1 MSIISYPK
9 RPPSKRPE
17 GDSNSVWSKLVHRAE
32 ACPQCGNRICLVS
45 ERILHPTRKFSCSY
59 CGCISH
65 TPFYAYLMPIAFTAI
80 SVSKFYDSPIYYK
93 MGSRFRD
100 VGLLCIVVYS
110 LTGLLAMLVFSLKEK
125 KQRAEK
131 VKPAAAKRQEI
142 LRQRAEPKHNAAAAA
157 LSDMGRRLGAHL
169 PSRLREYMRSCGE
182 EAMKQVQA
190 NLSCPN
196 CGKQVVSARKRIL
209 YGLFLSGT
217 CPYCETG
224 YKGGLIAPMISAVI
238 GMSIYLDLGMFV
250 ETIPFLPQLLLN
262 IISLFVVLPLCLFIP
277 SCIIGA
283 IGILIFPL
291 REA

>member
-32 ACPQCGNRICLVS
+32 ACPQCGSRICLVS

-110 LTGLLAMLVFSLKEK
+110 LTHWLVGHVGFFSERKETACRK
-125 KQRAEK
+125 SETRSGKATGN
-131 VKPAAAKRQEI
+131 PAPE
-142 LRQRAEPKHNAAAAA
+142 
-157 LSDMGRRLGAHL
+157 
-169 PSRLREYMRSCGE
+169 SRTK
-182 EAMKQVQA
+182 A
-190 NLSCPN
+190 
-196 CGKQVVSARKRIL
+196 
-209 YGLFLSGT
+209 
-217 CPYCETG
+217 
-224 YKGGLIAPMISAVI
+224 
-238 GMSIYLDLGMFV
+238 
-250 ETIPFLPQLLLN
+250 
-262 IISLFVVLPLCLFIP
+262 
-277 SCIIGA
+277 
-283 IGILIFPL
+283 
-291 REA
+291 